1 MADFQASAR
10 PIAATGKPRSHR
22 MSTRIDFTPMVDLGF
37 LLITFFMLTTVLN
50 KPSIMPL
57 AMPTDK
63 GLTEPVK
70 QSKVLNI
77 LLGSGDKVYWYEG
90 LDIENMDST
99 TFDAD
104 GLRQVILQKKDKV
117 GAQWGLQAYADPKTG
132 EMQQGSHL
140 NIMIKPAKN
149 SRYKN
154 LVDALDEMAIC
165 QVRYY
170 CILALSEEEAT
181 RL

>member
-1 MADFQASAR
+1 MADFQASAQAPTR
-10 PIAATGKPRSHR
+10 AGKPRANR

-50 KPSIMPL
+50 KPNVIPL
-57 AMPTDK
+57 AMPIDK

-99 TFDAD
+99 SFDAD
-104 GLRQVILQKKDKV
+104 GLRQVILHKKDKV
-117 GAQWGLQAYADPKTG
+117 EAQWGLQAYSNAKTG

-140 NIMIKPAKN
+140 NIIIKPAKN

-154 LVDALDEMAIC
+154 LIDVLDEMAIC

>member
-37 LLITFFMLTTVLN
+37 LLITFFMLTTALA

-57 AMPTDK
+57 VMPKDE
-63 GLTEPVK
+63 GVAEPIK
-70 QSKVLNI
+70 QSKVLTL
-77 LLGSGDKVYWYEG
+77 LLGAGDKVYWYEG
-90 LDIENMDST
+90 LDLDKMDST
-99 TFDAD
+99 TFDAV
-104 GLRQVILQKKDKV
+104 GLRQVILHKKEKV
-117 GAQWGLQAYADPKTG
+117 EAQFGLQKYTDSKTG
-132 EMQQGSHL
+132 EELQGSQL
-140 NIMIKPAKN
+140 NVIIKPAKN

-170 CILALSEEEAT
+170 CVMDVSEEEAKHF
-181 RL
+181 